1 MATFKEHT
9 AHYIAKTVA
18 DIPFNEHHIAT
29 VTVAGVLLCLYFFD
43 GNIYASKAECPHAAF
58 GLSGGYVDAKGQ
70 VVCPKHFYKF
80 SLKTGLGP
88 GAHEY
93 RLKTYPVLQKA
104 AGIYVLLP

>member
-1 MATFKEHT
+1 MASSEEPT
-9 AHYIAKTVA
+9 AHFIAKKVA

-29 VTVAGVLLCLYFFD
+29 VTVAGVLVCLYFFD

-58 GLSGGYVDAKGQ
+58 GLSSGYVDSKGQ

-88 GAHEY
+88 GAEGY
-93 RLKTYPVLQKA
+93 RLKTYPVLKKA
-104 AGIYVLLP
+104 TGIYVMLP